1 MQYEFR
7 AKTLSGAVRK
17 SLAKQA
23 VRYERKS
30 SATIDSGAQDYNRER
45 ISIYVEEGRRYTIS
59 WDAHE
64 RADDG
69 GSYGI
74 DIQSYDGHGS
84 YREGFQSSGY
94 WSFRARVT
102 GEIEFTIGVSR
113 SFGSRWSSYPVDISI
128 D

>member
-17 SLAKQA
+17 SLAKQP
-23 VRYERKS
+23 VRFERKS
-30 SATIDSGAQDYNRER
+30 SATIDTGIGSYNRER
-45 ISIYVEEGRRYTIS
+45 ISVYVEEGVYYTIS

-64 RADDG
+64 QAGDG

-84 YREGFQSSGY
+84 YREGFQSFGN
-94 WSFRARVT
+94 WVFRARVT
-102 GEIEFTIGVSR
+102 GEIEFSIGVSR
-113 SFGSRWSSYPVDISI
+113 SFGARWGSYPVDISI